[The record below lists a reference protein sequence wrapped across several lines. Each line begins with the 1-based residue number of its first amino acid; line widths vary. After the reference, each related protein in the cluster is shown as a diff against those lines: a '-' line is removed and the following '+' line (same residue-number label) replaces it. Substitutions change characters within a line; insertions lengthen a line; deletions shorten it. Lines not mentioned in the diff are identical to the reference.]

1 MTTLSIDLEEETML
15 RLKKLAEEA
24 GIAPEELTAAHI
36 EEWLVVSKDEFV
48 EAAAFVL
55 RKNSELY
62 RRLAK

>member
-1 MTTLSIDLEEETML
+1 MTTLSIDLEEETMI

-24 GIAPEELTAAHI
+24 GMAPEELTAAHI
-36 EEWLVVSKDEFV
+36 EEWLVVPKHEFA